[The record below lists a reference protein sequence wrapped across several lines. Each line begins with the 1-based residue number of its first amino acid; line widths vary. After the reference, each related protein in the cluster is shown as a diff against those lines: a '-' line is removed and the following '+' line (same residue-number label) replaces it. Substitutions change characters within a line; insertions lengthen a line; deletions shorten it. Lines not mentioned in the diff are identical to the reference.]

1 MVTTNP
7 GPRSPHKSRGAVAV
21 ELALVLPILVLLVFG
36 IIEFGR
42 GYHAKA
48 ALAHAAREAVREAAL
63 DIGDPATIATTARNA
78 APLLDG
84 ASMTVTI
91 EQEGAVVAGSCVN
104 GKDVT
109 VTLTYPHQYDIP
121 LFGAGTWNLT
131 EIGVMRCG
139 G

>member
-1 MVTTNP
+1 MVTTDRRP
-7 GPRSPHKSRGAVAV
+7 LSPHESRGAVAV

-63 DIGDPATIATTARNA
+63 DIGDPATTARNA

-84 ASMTVTI
+84 ASMTVT
-91 EQEGAVVAGSCVN
+91 VDPAGSCVI
-104 GKDVT
+104 GEDVT

-131 EIGVMRCG
+131 EKGVMRCG

>member
-1 MVTTNP
+1 MVTTD
-7 GPRSPHKSRGAVAV
+7 RWSLSPHKSRGAVAV

-63 DIGDPATIATTARNA
+63 DIGDPATTARNA

-84 ASMTVTI
+84 ASMTVTVDP
-91 EQEGAVVAGSCVN
+91 GGSCTI
-104 GKDVT
+104 GEDVT

-121 LFGAGTWNLT
+121 LFGSGT
-131 EIGVMRCG
+131 
-139 G
+139 

>member
-1 MVTTNP
+1 M
-7 GPRSPHKSRGAVAV
+7 
-21 ELALVLPILVLLVFG
+21 LLVFG

-63 DIGDPATIATTARNA
+63 DIGDPATTARNA

-91 EQEGAVVAGSCVN
+91 DPAGSCVI
-104 GKDVT
+104 GEDVT

-121 LFGAGTWNLT
+121 LFGSGTWNLT
-131 EIGVMRCG
+131 EKGVMRCG